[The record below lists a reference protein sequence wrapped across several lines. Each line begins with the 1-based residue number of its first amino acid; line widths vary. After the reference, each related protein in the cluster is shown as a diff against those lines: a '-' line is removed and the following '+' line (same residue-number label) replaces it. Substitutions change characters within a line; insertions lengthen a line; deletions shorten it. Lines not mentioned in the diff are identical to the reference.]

1 MTGNQSNKWKKD
13 NYFYIGRAK
22 KYISEE
28 LNAFFPLRVDTKDKT
43 GLLSGENPTASGR
56 EGLKGQQR
64 TTRGDWRGTRG
75 AWRGDWRG

>member
-22 KYISEE
+22 KYIGEE

-43 GLLSGENPTASGR
+43 GLLSGENPTASGA
-56 EGLKGQQR
+56 K
-64 TTRGDWRGTRG
+64 D
-75 AWRGDWRG
+75 